1 MKLLYCKKCGNIFNL
16 ILYEEKSCEC
26 GSTKGKYVDMLN
38 AEYSGEFAVP
48 LAVWNS
54 TFIRTITFQPEEDI
68 PESSGGR
75 PMTWYVV
82 PKKCKTF
89 RRTA

>member
-1 MKLLYCKKCGNIFNL
+1 LKRCKDFPRISKPGDFYLRRLAMKLLYCKKCGNIFNL

-26 GSTKGKYVDMLN
+26 GSTKGKYG
-38 AEYSGEFAVP
+38 A
-48 LAVWNS
+48 
-54 TFIRTITFQPEEDI
+54 ITFQPEEDI
-68 PESSGGR
+68 PEGSGGR